1 MTPKKIWVC
10 IFTLFIFCIFFTGCS
25 FVDNISIKLGLKN
38 TDFDY
43 IKQGKI
49 NKIVI
54 QSTRDRGFRFIV
66 TDKTAV
72 SNLYSILSSAKSV
85 KEKSALKPDYIFE
98 MYEEGSKVHKFNY
111 IAGLDK
117 KDGGNLYNDDK
128 TYIVSS
134 RIDNDIIKYFWN
146 ISIPKDFEKIYYK
159 NTIIKTAEEYAKY
172 YKMTYNKNI
181 SSVGINLDDDVYIQ
195 KFILSSDVDNFKDNL
210 KKEVPYVSVIENTD
224 NDNSDVTMTVK
235 TQGYK
240 LTLYK
245 AVITFSNNKDKSEKK
260 YYVLNESNKGI
271 WVTTIYDEKTKP
283 DTF

>member
-1 MTPKKIWVC
+1 MLLV
-10 IFTLFIFCIFFTGCS
+10 FCVFLTGCN
-25 FVDNISIKLGLKN
+25 FVNNINVKLGLKN

-43 IKQGKI
+43 MKQGKI

-72 SNLYSILSSAKSV
+72 SDLYSILSSAKQV
-85 KEKSALKPDYIFE
+85 QEKSALKPDYIFE
-98 MYEEGSKVHKFNY
+98 MYEGDNKIHKFNY

-117 KDGGNLYNDDK
+117 KDGGNLYSDDK
-128 TYIVSS
+128 IYIVSS

-146 ISIPKDFEKIYYK
+146 ISIPKDFKKIYYK
-159 NTIIKTAEEYAKY
+159 NTIIKAIKEYAKY
-172 YKMTYNKNI
+172 YKATYNKNV
-181 SSVGINLDDDVYIQ
+181 SSIGIDLDDDVYIQ
-195 KFILSSDVDNFKDNL
+195 KFILSSEVDNFKEDL
-210 KKEVPYVSVIENTD
+210 AKEVPYAYLIKDIN
-224 NDNSDVTMTVK
+224 NDNSDITMTIK

-245 AVITFSNNKDKSEKK
+245 ASITFSNNKDKSEKK
-260 YYVLNESNKGI
+260 YYILNESNKGI
-271 WVTTIYDEKTKP
+271 WITNIYDEKTKP